1 MQYASFA
8 NEFIVRVERGEE
20 VVATLTRF
28 VRDRQIE
35 AGVISGIGAVR
46 EITLGY
52 FDPGTKEYI
61 NELFKESYEVASLN
75 GSVSLFEG
83 ETILHLHAT
92 LADGHH
98 NARAGHLFSAIVSAT
113 LEAHITKLP
122 GTLRRAKDEF
132 TGLNLLDLPES
143 DHDS

>member
-1 MQYASFA
+1 MKYASFS

-20 VVATLTRF
+20 VVGTLTRF
-28 VRDRQIE
+28 VREMGIE

-46 EITLGY
+46 EITLGF
-52 FDPGTKEYI
+52 FDPDTKEYI
-61 NELFKESYEVASLN
+61 NEQFEESYEVASLN

-92 LADGHH
+92 LADGNH
-98 NARAGHLFSAIVSAT
+98 NAKAGHLFSATVSAT

-122 GTLRRAKDEF
+122 GVLRRAKDDY
-132 TGLNLLDLPES
+132 TGLNLLDLPENGS
-143 DHDS
+143 DI